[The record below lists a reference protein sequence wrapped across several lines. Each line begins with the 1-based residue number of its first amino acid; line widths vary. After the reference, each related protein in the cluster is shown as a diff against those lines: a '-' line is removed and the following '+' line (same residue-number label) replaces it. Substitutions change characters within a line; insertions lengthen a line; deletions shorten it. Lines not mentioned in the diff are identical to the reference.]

1 MRFSY
6 GHLAQFKFIL
16 PEAIILKKVV
26 VYDERTSCMKPDLHI
41 SFNFGVLGNQEDQY
55 MQLRKLFRERLS
67 KFLSSYL
74 EIDDVPK
81 DLLPNP
87 FNFRSKDLVAKS
99 NLLSSIETSIKQLA
113 PEQQMQSIEGT
124 SVNHHLEEKSS
135 KNQTTHEAFQGFSAL
150 PRDTPWDND
159 TVWSTMALYIFSLHI
174 PLSLGS
180 LSLVSQLMHMPIL
193 DPQTKALS
201 RLAIQTLE
209 FILTLLLLKLTAKPN
224 YRFRNFF
231 RDNELC
237 SKRNWIFA
245 SAFGVGFLLS
255 LVFLTSLLAERV
267 IGPKAVSNLVL
278 KEILDCSNIS
288 RTACFIAY
296 CVVTPFLEE
305 TVYRGFLLA
314 SISSEMQWQQAVD
327 AHIVGLAI

>member
-135 KNQTTHEAFQGFSAL
+135 KNQTTHEAFQ
-150 PRDTPWDND
+150 
-159 TVWSTMALYIFSLHI
+159 
-174 PLSLGS
+174 
-180 LSLVSQLMHMPIL
+180 
-193 DPQTKALS
+193 ALS